1 MDKLGL
7 YINNLMTTIVD
18 REEKY
23 FVRQLSFNE
32 LQKLNHDIG
41 SFLIKHDDA
50 FNGVPEELREKET
63 NQQELFEE
71 NTNESKWRT
80 TIRVEKSKRCFR

>member
-7 YINNLMTTIVD
+7 YINNLMATIVD
-18 REEKY
+18 REEKH

-41 SFLIKHDDA
+41 SFLIKHDDTY
-50 FNGVPEELREKET
+50 NGVPEEMNSK
-63 NQQELFEE
+63 E
-71 NTNESKWRT
+71 NTKQTELKFG
-80 TIRVEKSKRCFR
+80 EK

>member
-41 SFLIKHDDA
+41 SFLIKHDDT
-50 FNGVPEELREKET
+50 FNGVLR
-63 NQQELFEE
+63 
-71 NTNESKWRT
+71 R
-80 TIRVEKSKRCFR
+80 

>member
-71 NTNESKWRT
+71 NTNESK
-80 TIRVEKSKRCFR
+80 

>member
-18 REEKY
+18 REEKH

-41 SFLIKHDDA
+41 SFLIKHDDT

-71 NTNESKWRT
+71 NINAKWRT

>member
-7 YINNLMTTIVD
+7 YINNLMATIVD
-18 REEKY
+18 REEKH

-41 SFLIKHDDA
+41 SFLINHDGT
-50 FNGVPEELREKET
+50 FNNVPEELKQKDK
-63 NQQELFEE
+63 NQIQIEFGDKNE
-71 NTNESKWRT
+71 NK
-80 TIRVEKSKRCFR
+80 

>member
-7 YINNLMTTIVD
+7 YISNLMATVVD
-18 REEKY
+18 REEKH

-50 FNGVPEELREKET
+50 FNGVPEELRENET

-71 NTNESKWRT
+71 NTNESK
-80 TIRVEKSKRCFR
+80 

>member
-1 MDKLGL
+1 
-7 YINNLMTTIVD
+7 
-18 REEKY
+18 
-23 FVRQLSFNE
+23 
-32 LQKLNHDIG
+32 
-41 SFLIKHDDA
+41 
-50 FNGVPEELREKET
+50 VPEELREKET